1 MRLRRHLGSTTRRYQ
16 FLSRSSQTQTALRR
30 ADSPDHSAANWP
42 SIAIN
47 SVLLSDLVGTIIAFL
62 YLIMFELLTDDLTR
76 TVQEA

>member
-1 MRLRRHLGSTTRRYQ
+1 L
-16 FLSRSSQTQTALRR
+16 
-30 ADSPDHSAANWP
+30 P

-62 YLIMFELLTDDLTR
+62 YLIMFEPLTDRLTR